1 MKRLGYTIIF
11 LVITTGLKAQ
21 SVLQLRTLYYKASLS
36 ASACDTFYNSLKKI
50 RDNTSPVIAGYYSMA
65 AFMECHHSY
74 NPVAKLKY
82 FNEGKIYLEKAI
94 AQASNNVEL
103 HFLRFTVQTNLPGF
117 LGYKSNIEDDRS
129 FILRTMISSE
139 FRTSDPDLYNR
150 IYNYFFSCDYIS
162 ENDKAL
168 ISKSNN
174 NE

>member
-1 MKRLGYTIIF
+1 
-11 LVITTGLKAQ
+11 
-21 SVLQLRTLYYKASLS
+21 
-36 ASACDTFYNSLKKI
+36 
-50 RDNTSPVIAGYYSMA
+50 
-65 AFMECHHSY
+65 MECHHSY

-103 HFLRFTVQTNLPGF
+103 HFLRFTIQTNLPGF
-117 LGYKSNIEDDRS
+117 LGYKSNIEEDRS